1 LRKSGEV
8 ISRYTLAAFAL
19 EKRRKHAKNAAVIIF
34 TDFIKFI
41 FISGRSGDQDINKVL
56 QA

>member
-1 LRKSGEV
+1 V

-34 TDFIKFI
+34 TNFIKFI
-41 FISGRSGDQDINKVL
+41 FISGRSGDKDINKVL